1 MNGEKGKVATFPN
14 SQTFRGWGLGNFEN
28 ESQVLASALAGW
40 IGDDIISKRESR
52 RERWDLHGGNQGR
65 EKIT

>member
-1 MNGEKGKVATFPN
+1 MNGEKGKVAPFPN

-52 RERWDLHGGNQGR
+52 RER
-65 EKIT
+65 